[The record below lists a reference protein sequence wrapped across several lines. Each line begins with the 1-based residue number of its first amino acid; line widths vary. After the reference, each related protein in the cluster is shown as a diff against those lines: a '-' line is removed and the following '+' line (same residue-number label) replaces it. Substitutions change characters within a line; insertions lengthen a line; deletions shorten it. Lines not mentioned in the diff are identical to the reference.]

1 MAVRG
6 YGKMTRRAIFI
17 GLYLVFTAS
26 LVIGLLAIPYA
37 ANAQE
42 EGLILYFSFE
52 DEGDTAIDD
61 SGNGNDGNIVGG
73 VEWVESLEKFG
84 KALQFNGSNTAVRA
98 PYIPLDERSFTVMM
112 WVNPVLFTGEQVVF
126 SQNQSGAGNLSL
138 HFRLGGPASPNVPT
152 GGIRMGFYSN
162 DLDTAGGLIEDNTWY
177 HMTFWYDF
185 DTKTRRIYLDGEMQA
200 EDAGVSPY
208 LGTSGDTVVGTWD
221 INNQWFQGIID
232 EVRVYDYPVDEQKI
246 QNAIKGS
253 MAVHTE
259 GKLTT
264 TWGRIRD
271 YK

>member
-1 MAVRG
+1 
-6 YGKMTRRAIFI
+6 MTERAIVI

-26 LVIGLLAIPYA
+26 LVTGLPAITYA
-37 ANAQE
+37 GSAQE

-61 SGNGNDGNIVGG
+61 SGNGNDGNIVGS
-73 VEWVESLEKFG
+73 VEWVESLEGFG

-98 PYIPLDERSFTVMM
+98 PYIPLDERSFTVLM

-138 HFRLGGPASPNVPT
+138 HFRLGGPNSPNVPT

-162 DLDTAGGLIEDNTWY
+162 DLDTVGGLIEDNTWY

-200 EDAGVSPY
+200 EDVGVSPY

-221 INNQWFQGIID
+221 INNQWFRGIID
-232 EVRVYDYPVDEQKI
+232 EVRLYDYPVDEQKI
-246 QNAIKGS
+246 ENAIKGS
-253 MAVHTE
+253 IAVHTE

-264 TWGRIRD
+264 TWGRMKD
-271 YK
+271 FCL